1 MSNAGV
7 DPMVRAEDLDHWA
20 RAYAGS
26 TDAAHPGV
34 SPLFADLSGL
44 APLLIEVGTAEVLL
58 DDARRVVERARASG
72 VDVTSFE
79 GEDLIHV
86 FHFFAGAV
94 PEADEGMA
102 RVASFI
108 RQHTH

>member
-1 MSNAGV
+1 MGTGLCRFDRCCA
-7 DPMVRAEDLDHWA
+7 PW
-20 RAYAGS
+20 
-26 TDAAHPGV
+26 V

-102 RVASFI
+102 RVVSFI